1 VHARNVRRRANE
13 HGAHAPF
20 PRTARLNQV
29 LREVVADAL
38 ERLADIDERL
48 RLVTVTGVDIAS
60 DLSHATVYLSA
71 LDEQTAEALEE
82 LRPELQQ
89 SIGRQVRMKRTPRLH
104 FAADPAVAHAMRVEE
119 ILRKMHEGRA
129 SGGED
134 ERDDGLERGPKSAG
148 DSA

>member
-1 VHARNVRRRANE
+1 MRAGAVRRRGNE
-13 HGAHAPF
+13 HGAHAPY

-38 ERLADIDERL
+38 ERLTDIDERL

-60 DLSHATVYLSA
+60 DLSHAEVYLSA

-82 LRPELQQ
+82 LRPGLQQ

-104 FAADPAVAHAMRVEE
+104 FAADPAVAHGMRVEE
-119 ILRKMHEGRA
+119 ILRRMHEGHAR
-129 SGGED
+129 SEEHGH
-134 ERDDGLERGPKSAG
+134 DDGPASGPKSAG
-148 DSA
+148 PGA